1 MLLFSYPLLLF
12 LLCTSNSVLGAPID
26 SHGGSQGINARS
38 DIEVPHKQFEPNPIA
53 LSEATLLSE
62 ALYGRQDGVSATL
75 FLFLNWHA
83 HPFDRTR
90 WRISC

>member
-12 LLCTSNSVLGAPID
+12 LLCTSSSVLGAPID
-26 SHGGSQGINARS
+26 GRSGSQGINARS

-62 ALYGRQDGVSATL
+62 ALYGRQEGVSATL
-75 FLFLNWHA
+75 FCF
-83 HPFDRTR
+83 
-90 WRISC
+90 